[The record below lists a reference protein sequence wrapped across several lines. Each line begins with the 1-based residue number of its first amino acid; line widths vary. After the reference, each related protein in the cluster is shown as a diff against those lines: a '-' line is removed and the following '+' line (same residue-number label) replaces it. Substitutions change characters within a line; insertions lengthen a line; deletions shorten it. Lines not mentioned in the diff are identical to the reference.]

1 MSDLFFITLNLEF
14 SFNFSSM
21 ESITCPERMNLVI
34 YFSCHLAVLK
44 VHICVEWD
52 FQLWTI
58 CLCYLLASV
67 CCWKS
72 CLAAC
77 KLGTSLWWIFYH
89 PCPRLLDMI
98 YLYDWSLSVRSESHY
113 DGYCTILGLAYWMWS
128 TYMIGRCLYVRNLT
142 MMDILRSFAFPIGC
156 DLPIWL
162 VAVCMLGTHYDG
174 YFTIFC
180 LSYWMWSTYMI
191 GRYQYVR
198 NLTMMDILRSF
209 AFPIGCDLPIW
220 LVAVCML
227 GTSLWWIFYHLLSL
241 LLDVIYL
248 YGWYLMA
255 HFVLYTRFLRQCHL
269 YWGPPREIL
278 QGGTRLLSKLRM
290 WGPINLKDSL
300 YIYIYAI

>member
-77 KLGTSLWWIFYH
+77 KLGNSLWWIFYH

-128 TYMIGRCLYVRNLT
+128 TYMIGRCL
-142 MMDILRSFAFPIGC
+142 
-156 DLPIWL
+156 
-162 VAVCMLGTHYDG
+162 
-174 YFTIFC
+174 
-180 LSYWMWSTYMI
+180 
-191 GRYQYVR
+191 YVR

-278 QGGTRLLSKLRM
+278 QGGTRLLPKLRM